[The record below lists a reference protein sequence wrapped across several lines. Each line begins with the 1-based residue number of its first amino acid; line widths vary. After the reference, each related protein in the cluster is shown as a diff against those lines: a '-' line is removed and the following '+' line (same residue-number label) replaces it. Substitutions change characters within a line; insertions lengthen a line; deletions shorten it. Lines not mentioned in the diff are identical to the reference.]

1 MADLQPHR
9 RAAINSACRRACESF
24 QKFLHSF
31 ITASGANMTVEKKE
45 TAFFKL
51 MKLIVAIL
59 GSYAWADG

>member
-1 MADLQPHR
+1 
-9 RAAINSACRRACESF
+9 
-24 QKFLHSF
+24 
-31 ITASGANMTVEKKE
+31 MTVEKKE